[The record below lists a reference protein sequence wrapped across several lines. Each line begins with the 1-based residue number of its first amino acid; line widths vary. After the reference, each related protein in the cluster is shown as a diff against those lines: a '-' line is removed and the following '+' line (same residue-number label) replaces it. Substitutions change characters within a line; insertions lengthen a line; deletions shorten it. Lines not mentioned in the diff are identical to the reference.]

1 MGGKNYI
8 PAMDDSFETWQV
20 NFVAK
25 VTATPA
31 DYGLLP
37 ADVVDVAA
45 LSTGWQ
51 ASLAAQ
57 TVAQDTAIGATQGK
71 DIARRNLELEIRNLA
86 QRIQIRKATTD
97 IQRGELGITIP
108 DTNPTPS
115 DPEYVVGLTPP
126 VLVLDWSIPNE
137 VKIHFGVNPSN
148 EKRNAK
154 PAGIAGAKIW
164 YRVESGPWT
173 YVADDTNSPYLH
185 CLAVT
190 EPQNVE
196 YKAQWFDKRS
206 RAGQFGESARCTV
219 TPK

>member
-1 MGGKNYI
+1 MPDYMPTGDGN
-8 PAMDDSFETWQV
+8 FEPWQV
-20 NFVAK
+20 NFVTK

-31 DYGLLP
+31 AYGLAP
-37 ADVVDVAA
+37 ADVVDVAT
-45 LSTGWQ
+45 LSSGWQ
-51 ASLAAQ
+51 TSLAAQ
-57 TVAQDTAIGATQGK
+57 VVAQDAAIAATQTK
-71 DIARRNLELEIRNLA
+71 ELARRNLELEIRNLA

-97 IQRGELGITIP
+97 AQRGELGITIL

-115 DPEYVVGLTPP
+115 NPDYVIGLTPP

-137 VKIHFGVNPSN
+137 VKVHFGVNPTN

-154 PAGIAGAKIW
+154 PTGIAGAKIW
-164 YRVESGPWT
+164 YRVESGPWV

-185 CLAVT
+185 CLPVT

-196 YKAQWFDKRS
+196 YKAQWFDKKS
-206 RAGQFGESARCTV
+206 RAGQFGESVTCTV